1 MLRPNLSLSCVAA
14 ALVAMTVNTPVF
26 AQDTP
31 QLPAPAKHAVDFDT
45 EVHPLL
51 AERCFQCHGG
61 GKSRGG
67 LQMNSR
73 DELLAGG
80 DSGPVVVEGNSVESY
95 LIKLVSGLD
104 PELVM
109 PPKGARLTPEEVGVL
124 RAWIDQGMTWH
135 DVEGVEGQYVAP
147 VALSHPEVPPV
158 QEGAASDNPI
168 DRFLAPYFAEHS
180 VTPSDPVSDAQFM
193 RRASLDVTG
202 LVPEPEALDAFI
214 ANTDPNKYAALADQ
228 LLNDRLAYAEHWMTF
243 WNDALRNDFQG
254 TGYIDGGRK
263 QITPWLFNALYN
275 NMPYDQ
281 FVTQLVNPTPDSE
294 GFVKGIIWRGVT
306 AAVMVPPMQAAQSVS
321 QVFLGVNLKCA
332 SCHDSFVDR
341 WKLTDSYGMASV
353 FSDGSLELVRCDV
366 PQGETAQV
374 QFLWPEV
381 GDIDPNRSVE
391 GRRAQLAN
399 IITSEKNG
407 FFSRTIINRIWAK
420 FMGRGLVEPIDVI
433 ENEPW
438 NADLLDWLANDFIDH
453 GYDLKHTMKVILT
466 SRAYRLPAQDTP
478 PDSDEPYVF
487 RGPEVKRMTAELF
500 LDTLASVT
508 GAWQENPQ
516 FTTPE
521 PPVKKDEEPPPPKVR
536 AWRVISDPL
545 TRAMGRPNREQVVTR
560 RQSIA
565 TALEAVELTNGQT
578 LTTQLERGATKLL
591 EGEPPPPEELVNRL
605 YRHALQRDASDQERA
620 VATKVIGNPATPE
633 GVEDFLWALAMQ
645 PEFQLI
651 Y

>member
-1 MLRPNLSLSCVAA
+1 MVRRSLFHFGTIAAFAVLLTIPVAQ
-14 ALVAMTVNTPVF
+14 
-26 AQDTP
+26 AQDAP
-31 QLPAPAKHAVDFDT
+31 QLPAPAKHTVDFDT
-45 EVHPLL
+45 EIHPLL

-61 GKSRGG
+61 DMSRGG

-73 DELLAGG
+73 EQLLTGG
-80 DSGPVVVEGNSVESY
+80 DSGPAVIEGKSAESY
-95 LIKLVSGLD
+95 LIDLVSGLD
-104 PELVM
+104 PDLVM
-109 PPKGARLTPEEVGVL
+109 PPKGPQLTPEEVGVL

-135 DVEGVEGQYVAP
+135 DVEGATPSYVAP
-147 VALSHPEVPPV
+147 VALSHPEVPAVP
-158 QEGAASDNPI
+158 EGAPDHPV
-168 DRFLAPYFAEHS
+168 DRFLAPYFTEHG
-180 VTPSDPVSDAQFM
+180 VTPAEPVSDAQFM
-193 RRASLDVTG
+193 RRAYLDVTG
-202 LVPEPEALDAFI
+202 LVPEPAALDAFV

-263 QITPWLFNALYN
+263 QITPWLFDALYN

-281 FVTQLVNPTPDSE
+281 FVTQLVNPSDESQ

-341 WKLTDSYGMASV
+341 WKLTDAYGMASV
-353 FSDGSLELVRCDV
+353 FSDGALELVRCDV
-366 PQGETAQV
+366 PQGETAKV

-381 GDIDPNRSVE
+381 GEIDADRSVE
-391 GRRAQLAN
+391 GRRAQLAK
-399 IITSEKNG
+399 IITSEDNG
-407 FFSRTIINRIWAK
+407 FFSRTIVNRLWAK

-438 NADLLDWLANDFIDH
+438 NADLLDWLSNDFIDH

-466 SRAYRLPAQDTP
+466 SQAYRLPAQDTP
-478 PDSDEPYVF
+478 PDSPDPYVF
-487 RGPEVKRMTAELF
+487 RGPEVKRMTAEMF

-516 FTTPE
+516 FQTPP
-521 PPVKKDEEPPPPKVR
+521 PPVKKDEDPPPPQIR
-536 AWRVISDPL
+536 AWRVNSDPL

-560 RQSIA
+560 RQSVA

-578 LTTQLERGATKLL
+578 LTTQLERGAAKLL
-591 EGEPPPPEELVNRL
+591 EGEAPPAPELVNRV
-605 YRHALQRDASDQERA
+605 YRHALQRDASEA
-620 VATKVIGNPATPE
+620 EVAAAAEVIGSPATPE
-633 GVEDFLWALAMQ
+633 GVQDFLWAMAMQ

>member
-1 MLRPNLSLSCVAA
+1 MARSSLSFTRTIAAFAILLAIPVAQ
-14 ALVAMTVNTPVF
+14 
-26 AQDTP
+26 AQDAP
-31 QLPAPAKHAVDFDT
+31 QLPAPAKHTVDFDT
-45 EVHPLL
+45 EIHPLL

-61 GKSRGG
+61 DMSRGG

-73 DELLAGG
+73 EQLLTGG
-80 DSGPVVVEGNSVESY
+80 DSGPAVVEGNSAESY
-95 LIKLVSGLD
+95 LIHLVSGLD
-104 PELVM
+104 PDLVM
-109 PPKGARLTPEEVGVL
+109 PPKGPQLTQEEVGVL

-135 DVEGVEGQYVAP
+135 DVEGATPTYVAP

-158 QEGAASDNPI
+158 QEGAPDHPI
-168 DRFLAPYFAEHS
+168 DRFLAPYFAAHS
-180 VTPSDPVSDAQFM
+180 VTPAEPVSDAQFM
-193 RRASLDVTG
+193 RRAYLDVTG
-202 LVPEPEALDAFI
+202 LVPEPAALDAFV
-214 ANTDPNKYAALADQ
+214 ANTDPNKYAALVDQ
-228 LLNDRLAYAEHWMTF
+228 LLNDRLAYAENWMTF

-263 QITPWLFNALYN
+263 QITPWLFDALYN

-281 FVTQLVNPTPDSE
+281 FVTQLVNPSE
-294 GFVKGIIWRGVT
+294 ESQGFVKGIIWRGVT

-341 WKLTDSYGMASV
+341 WKLTDAYGMASV
-353 FSDGSLELVRCDV
+353 FSDGALELVRCDV
-366 PQGETAQV
+366 PQGETAKV

-381 GDIDPNRSVE
+381 GEIDADRSVE
-391 GRRAQLAN
+391 GRRAQLAK
-399 IITSEKNG
+399 IITSEDNG
-407 FFSRTIINRIWAK
+407 FFSRTIVNRLWAR
-420 FMGRGLVEPIDVI
+420 FMGRGLVEPVDVI

-438 NADLLDWLANDFIDH
+438 NADLLDWLSNDFIDH

-466 SRAYRLPAQDTP
+466 SQAYRLPAQDTP
-478 PDSDEPYVF
+478 PDSPDPYVF
-487 RGPEVKRMTAELF
+487 RGPEVKRMTAEMF

-516 FTTPE
+516 FQTPP
-521 PPVKKDEEPPPPKVR
+521 PPVKKDGEPPPPQIR
-536 AWRVISDPL
+536 AWRVNSDPL

-578 LTTQLERGATKLL
+578 LTTQLERGAAKLL
-591 EGEPPPPEELVNRL
+591 EGEAPPAPELVNRV
-605 YRHALQRDASDQERA
+605 YKHALQRDASEA
-620 VATKVIGNPATPE
+620 EVTAAAEVIGSPATPE
-633 GVEDFLWALAMQ
+633 GVQDFLWAMAMQ

>member
-1 MLRPNLSLSCVAA
+1 MLRFSLSLSCVFV
-14 ALVAMTVNTPVF
+14 ALIGVSYCPAII
-26 AQDTP
+26 AQDVP
-31 QLPAPAKHAVDFDT
+31 QLPAPAKHTVDFDT

-61 GKSRGG
+61 DKSRGG

-73 DELLAGG
+73 EELLTGG
-80 DSGPVVVEGNSVESY
+80 DSGAVVVEGNSGESY

-109 PPKGARLTPEEVGVL
+109 PPKGATLTPEEVGVL

-135 DVEGVEGQYVAP
+135 EVEVVEARYVAP
-147 VALSHPEVPPV
+147 VALSRPDIPPP
-158 QEGAASDNPI
+158 QEGASSDSPI
-168 DRFLAPYFAEHS
+168 DRFLAVYFAERG
-180 VTPSDPVSDAQFM
+180 VTPADPVSDAQFM

-202 LVPEPEALDAFI
+202 LVPDPAALDAFI
-214 ANTDPNKYAALADQ
+214 ANTDPNKYSVLADQ
-228 LLNDRLAYAEHWMTF
+228 LLGDRLAYAEHWMTF

-263 QITPWLFNALYN
+263 QITPWLFDALYN

-281 FVTQLVNPTPDSE
+281 FVTQLVNPTLDSE

-341 WKLTDSYGMASV
+341 WKLTDAYGMASV
-353 FSDGSLELVRCDV
+353 FSDGALELVRCDV

-381 GDIDPNRSVE
+381 GRIDAERSVA
-391 GRRAQLAN
+391 GRRAQLAK
-399 IITSEKNG
+399 IITSEDNG
-407 FFSRTIINRIWAK
+407 FFARTIVNRLWAK
-420 FMGRGLVEPIDVI
+420 FMGRGLVEPLDVI

-453 GYDLKHTMKVILT
+453 GYDLKHTMRVILT
-466 SRAYRLPAQDTP
+466 SHAYRLPAQDTS
-478 PDSDEPYVF
+478 PDSPDPYVF
-487 RGPEVKRMTAELF
+487 VGPEVKRMTAEMF
-500 LDTLASVT
+500 LDTLASMT

-516 FTTPE
+516 FETPP
-521 PPVKKDEEPPPPKVR
+521 PPVKKDEVPPPPKVR
-536 AWRVISDPL
+536 AWRVNSDPL
-545 TRAMGRPNREQVVTR
+545 TRAMGRPNREQVVTG
-560 RQSIA
+560 RQTIA

-591 EGEPPPPEELVNRL
+591 EGKAPPAPELVNQL
-605 YRHALQRDASDQERA
+605 YKHALQRDASELEIA
-620 VATKVIGNPATPE
+620 AAAEIVGNPVTPE
-633 GVEDFLWALAMQ
+633 GVQDFLWALAMQ